1 MGGIPAGSRSAV
13 GPAPVRTHLT
23 FGRFRP
29 SSHTAYF
36 FTSLKKQKE
45 ETEEQLEKTQTI
57 QKTKIFIFRALEK
70 KTWNDN
76 VFFEVFEIF

>member
-1 MGGIPAGSRSAV
+1 MAAFAHAAKV
-13 GPAPVRTHLT
+13 VR
-23 FGRFRP
+23 
-29 SSHTAYF
+29 HTPYF

-57 QKTKIFIFRALEK
+57 QKTKIHVFRAVK
-70 KTWNDN
+70 KKIRNDN